1 MKKKLLIV
9 VLLIVGVLVSIYFYA
24 YKDHRDIAASTT
36 DYTFTLEQ
44 LKKEFDANDSL
55 ATLKYQDKVIEIKGK
70 ITAIETD
77 SKSVVVDEKMY
88 ATFDKSIPEI
98 VKTNGVVKLKGRFL
112 GYDDL
117 LEEFKM
123 DQTSVVE

>member
-1 MKKKLLIV
+1 MKNKLLIIA
-9 VLLIVGVLVSIYFYA
+9 LLIVGVLVSVYFYA
-24 YKDHRDIAASTT
+24 YKDHRDIAESTT

>member
-24 YKDHRDIAASTT
+24 YKYHRDIAASTT

>member
-70 ITAIETD
+70 ITAIEAD

-88 ATFDKSIPEI
+88 ATFDKSIPAI
-98 VKTNGVVKLKGRFL
+98 VKENGVLKLKGRFL